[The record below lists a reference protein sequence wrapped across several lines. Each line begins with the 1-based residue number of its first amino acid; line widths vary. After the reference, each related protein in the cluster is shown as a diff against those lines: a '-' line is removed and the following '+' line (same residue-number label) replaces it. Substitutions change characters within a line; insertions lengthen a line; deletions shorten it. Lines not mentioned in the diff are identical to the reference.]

1 MTTPVA
7 ATQRVVYDTIQHI
20 GNWVASFFSRYMAAV
35 GKRYGTLCL
44 RGWVVFRDWG
54 LGRCDGYLF
63 LFVFLL
69 YTVSLLFSSGPFGF
83 YKPPDILSTGSDFF
97 FFSLSLS

>member
-20 GNWVASFFSRYMAAV
+20 GNWVASFFPVTWLLWA
-35 GKRYGTLCL
+35 KRYGTLCL

-54 LGRCDGYLF
+54 LGCDGYLF

-97 FFSLSLS
+97 FPSLS